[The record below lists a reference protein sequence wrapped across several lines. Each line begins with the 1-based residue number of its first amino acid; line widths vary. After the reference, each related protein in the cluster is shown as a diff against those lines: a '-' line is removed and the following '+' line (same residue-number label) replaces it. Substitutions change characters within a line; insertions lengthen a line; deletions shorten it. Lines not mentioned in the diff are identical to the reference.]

1 MEMVLGPADEVVTEQ
16 CLPEALRKK
25 LGFSKQNRLPSFVS
39 GKFCLQSR
47 SGYKVAKYNKLSNT
61 LVNNYIRRI
70 LREKGGLY
78 KMYVK
83 RIHNKKTPPDFD
95 QHRPVVSGPGK
106 SRSFLW
112 LLHRA
117 ARWMYWKKL
126 NDYYSRQPES

>member
-70 LREKGGLY
+70 LREKVDSIKRMLKEYIIRKLHQTSISIDQLCQGQGKAEVSCGCCTGLPAGCTG
-78 KMYVK
+78 
-83 RIHNKKTPPDFD
+83 RN
-95 QHRPVVSGPGK
+95 
-106 SRSFLW
+106 
-112 LLHRA
+112 
-117 ARWMYWKKL
+117 
-126 NDYYSRQPES
+126 